1 MKIETKVTEIKYAD
15 DSKQLPTEMTVL
27 VDEDYVTS
35 SPDDV
40 WEWCRCEVE
49 LKAGVAVLSMKVP
62 ELDAVC
68 GELEK
73 REREFGGNGCDD
85 VA

>member
-15 DSKQLPTEMTVL
+15 DSKRLPTETSVL

-40 WEWCRCEVE
+40 WEWCRREVE
-49 LKAGVAVLSMKVP
+49 IKAGVAVLSMKVP

-73 REREFGGNGCDD
+73 REREFGGNDCDD